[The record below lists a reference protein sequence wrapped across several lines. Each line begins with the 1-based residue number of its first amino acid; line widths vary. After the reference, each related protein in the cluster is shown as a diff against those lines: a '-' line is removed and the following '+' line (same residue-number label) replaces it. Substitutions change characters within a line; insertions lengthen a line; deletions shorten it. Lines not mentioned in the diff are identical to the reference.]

1 MTFYVKSYLLL
12 PPEAPKTAAE
22 AAAEAA
28 PKSKP
33 ELAAPVDAEPLGGSR
48 LLLAW
53 PLELS

>member
-1 MTFYVKSYLLL
+1 MKSYLLL

-33 ELAAPVDAEPLGGSR
+33 ELAAPADAEPLGGSR